1 MSGALLL
8 LRKAALLLSDPPLSG
23 PSEEDPKTAMTAL
36 KTPPEDPTALPTAE
50 DVIAAGERIRGRVI
64 RTPLTHAAKLS
75 ALTKADIWLKLEN
88 LQYTG
93 AFKERGALN
102 KLLLL
107 TPEARARGVIAASAG
122 NHAQGLAYHA
132 RALGAPATIVMPK
145 TTPDVKVRQTRDLGA
160 EVILTGQTFDEASAA
175 AVELQRARGLTF
187 VHPFDDPDVIA
198 GQGTIALEMLED
210 GPDFDD
216 VVVPIGGGG
225 LISGMALALQE
236 KSPATRITGVQASL
250 FPSMVNAL
258 DGGARETGGDTLA
271 EGIAVKEAGAITRAI
286 VGRCVDDIIL
296 TDERVLERALS
307 MLMNEQ
313 QLLVEG
319 AGAAGLAAVLSN
331 LDRFKGRTVG
341 LVLCG
346 GNIDARLLS
355 MILMRDLA
363 RAGRLARLRVQLL
376 DIPGQL
382 VRVASIIAD
391 LDGNVIDVGHHRT
404 YSDLPA
410 KMTCMDVTI
419 DTQGQEHLD
428 RILESLRREGY
439 EVEIAAY

>member
-1 MSGALLL
+1 
-8 LRKAALLLSDPPLSG
+8 
-23 PSEEDPKTAMTAL
+23 MTATL
-36 KTPPEDPTALPTAE
+36 TSSAQAQNAALPTANE
-50 DVIAAGERIRGRVI
+50 VREAASRIEGRI
-64 RTPLTHAAKLS
+64 MRTPLVHAAKLS
-75 ALTKADIWLKLEN
+75 ALTGADIWLKLEN

-107 TPEARARGVIAASAG
+107 SPEERGRGVIAASAG

-145 TTPDVKVRQTRDLGA
+145 TTPDVKVRQTRDLEA
-160 EVILTGQTFDEASAA
+160 EVVLAGHTFDEASETAFS
-175 AVELQRARGLTF
+175 LQRERNLTF
-187 VHPFDDPDVIA
+187 VHPFDDPAVIA
-198 GQGTIALEMLED
+198 GQGTIALEMLAD
-210 GPDFDD
+210 GPTFDD
-216 VVVPIGGGG
+216 FIIPIGGGG
-225 LISGMALALQE
+225 LIGGMALAV
-236 KSPATRITGVQASL
+236 KDAIPSTRITGVQAAL
-250 FPSMVNAL
+250 FPSMANAL
-258 DGGARETGGDTLA
+258 DGGTRKTGGDTLA
-271 EGIAVKEAGAITRAI
+271 EGIAVKEAGAVTRQI
-286 VGRCVDDIIL
+286 VREHVDDIVL
-296 TDERVLERALS
+296 VEERILERSLS
-307 MLMNEQ
+307 MLMSEQ

-319 AGAAGLAAVLSN
+319 AGAAGLAAILSN
-331 LDRFKGRTVG
+331 PESYRGRTVG

-346 GNIDARLLS
+346 GNIDQRLLS

-363 RAGRLARLRVQLL
+363 RSGRLARLRVQLL
-376 DIPGQL
+376 DMPGQL

-419 DTQGQEHLD
+419 DTQGQEHLG
-428 RILESLRREGY
+428 RIIESLRQEGY

>member
-1 MSGALLL
+1 
-8 LRKAALLLSDPPLSG
+8 
-23 PSEEDPKTAMTAL
+23 MTAL
-36 KTPPEDPTALPTAE
+36 KTPPEDPAALPTAD
-50 DVIAAGERIRGRVI
+50 DVIAAGERIKGRVI

-75 ALTKADIWLKLEN
+75 ALTGADIWLKLEN

-107 TPEARARGVIAASAG
+107 SPEARARGVIAASAG

-175 AVELQRARGLTF
+175 AFDVQRARGLTF
-187 VHPFDDPDVIA
+187 IHPFDDPAVIA

-225 LISGMALALQE
+225 LISGMALALKE
-236 KSPATRITGVQASL
+236 KSPATRITGVQAAL

-258 DGGARETGGDTLA
+258 DGGGRETGGDTLA

-286 VGRCVDDIIL
+286 VGHDVDDIVL
-296 TDERVLERALS
+296 TDERALERALS

-319 AGAAGLAAVLSN
+319 AGAAGLAAVMSN
-331 LDRFKGRTVG
+331 LERFRGRTVG

-419 DTQGQEHLD
+419 DTQGREHLD
-428 RILESLRREGY
+428 RILASLRAEGY

>member
-1 MSGALLL
+1 M
-8 LRKAALLLSDPPLSG
+8 
-23 PSEEDPKTAMTAL
+23 
-36 KTPPEDPTALPTAE
+36 
-50 DVIAAGERIRGRVI
+50 
-64 RTPLTHAAKLS
+64 RTPLVHAAKLS
-75 ALTKADIWLKLEN
+75 ALTGADIWLKLEN

-107 TPEARARGVIAASAG
+107 SPEERGRGVIAASAG

-145 TTPDVKVRQTRDLGA
+145 TTPDVKVRQTRDLEA
-160 EVILTGQTFDEASAA
+160 EVVLAGHTFDEASETAFS
-175 AVELQRARGLTF
+175 LQRERNLTF
-187 VHPFDDPDVIA
+187 VHPFDDPAVIA
-198 GQGTIALEMLED
+198 GQGTIALEMLAD
-210 GPDFDD
+210 GPTFDD
-216 VVVPIGGGG
+216 FIIPIGGGG
-225 LISGMALALQE
+225 LIGGMALAV
-236 KSPATRITGVQASL
+236 KDAIPSTRITGVQAAL
-250 FPSMVNAL
+250 FPSMANAL
-258 DGGARETGGDTLA
+258 DGGTRKTGGDTLA
-271 EGIAVKEAGAITRAI
+271 EGIAVKEAGAVTRQI
-286 VGRCVDDIIL
+286 VREHVDDIVL
-296 TDERVLERALS
+296 VEERILERSLS
-307 MLMNEQ
+307 MLMSEQ

-319 AGAAGLAAVLSN
+319 AGAAGLAAILSN
-331 LDRFKGRTVG
+331 PESYRGRTVG

-346 GNIDARLLS
+346 GNIDQRLLS

-363 RAGRLARLRVQLL
+363 RSGRLARLRVQLL
-376 DIPGQL
+376 DMPGQL

-419 DTQGQEHLD
+419 DTQGQEHLG
-428 RILESLRREGY
+428 RIIESLRQEGY